1 MAWNSS
7 HSSRSQTSLVIEA
20 DPGFKHGFFLEGF
33 QAVSVDKHIHAKN
46 NIHGSPPPSLA
57 EACLVMSMLG

>member
-20 DPGFKHGFFLEGF
+20 DPRFKHSFSLEGF
-33 QAVSVDKHIHAKN
+33 QAVSFDKCIHATN
-46 NIHGSPPPSLA
+46 CIHGSQPLSLA
-57 EACLVMSMLG
+57 EACLVMSTLG